1 MTFESFM
8 GWNSEMTDAFTV
20 IPTGF
25 AGVCISNGWLF
36 IISLYLNGFLSS
48 WNMAISIYLLDALS
62 ILNECMHLCGFLSQ
76 LLSISISISLPHFSR
91 TLFGSVCRSHCG
103 HKHFYRIIKKHLNA
117 IYSGFANAID
127 EQKNCFVWLISI
139 SNSLS
144 LSNEP
149 IYKHA

>member
-8 GWNSEMTDAFTV
+8 GWNAELTDAFTV

-62 ILNECMHLCGFLSQ
+62 ICGFLSQ
-76 LLSISISISLPHFSR
+76 LLSISISISISLSLLSR
-91 TLFGSVCRSHCG
+91 TLFGSVCRLHCG